1 MQDGGGDI
9 RMIIRIITAVVIILA
24 LIMVEGKQ

>member
-9 RMIIRIITAVVIILA
+9 RMIYQIITAVVIILA
-24 LIMVEGKQ
+24 LIMVEEKR